1 MLKQGILYNY
11 SKLRFPSMEHLLL
24 LGICAVAVFGWSDSM
39 NSRLILAKQYYT
51 LSALSAAA
59 LIFAIKFFRTGI
71 LKIDFSTV
79 AWIFTI
85 ICTAEAIYAIGQ
97 WVGLANSDV
106 IYKVAGH
113 FDNPAG
119 LAACLCVGMPFV
131 IYLYDKGNSKIFLLC
146 GITLLCAVILAKSRT
161 GIIAIVILLT
171 NYTLGKT
178 GMGAAKRSW
187 IIAGTLL
194 ISIAGGYFLKSE
206 SADGRI
212 LIWLSSLS
220 MLRDSIWTGHGPG
233 AFRQL
238 YMDYQADWLD
248 THPDSAYAMLADNTV
263 YPFNEFLNL
272 ALCFGITG
280 LIILC
285 VLSALIFR
293 MGFKNQTPEKIT
305 SLYVLAT
312 IAFISLF
319 SYPFTYP
326 LTWIAVAVG
335 VTVIVKDNIK
345 MTRLRKQISSIV
357 IFIGAA
363 CSLYALVQ
371 KIGIQHKW
379 KDAYKYHDITAYQQ
393 IEQNLEEDYFFLY
406 NYAVELLDKEL
417 IDQSLYVALK
427 CDRLVANYELEL
439 LLGDIY
445 AMKGNVE
452 PAEQHYYRAASMC
465 PCRFIPY
472 NQLYDLY
479 IANGYNEKGLSIA
492 RKVIDKPIKVRSRP
506 VLQIR
511 FKMKKALGLTED
523 V

>member
-51 LSALSAAA
+51 LSALSSAA

-85 ICTAEAIYAIGQ
+85 ICTAEAVYAIGQ

-119 LAACLCVGMPFV
+119 LASCLCVGMPFV
-131 IYLYDKGNSKIFLLC
+131 IYLYDKGNSKAFLLC

-161 GIIAIVILLT
+161 GIIAVVILLT

-178 GMGAAKRSW
+178 G
-187 IIAGTLL
+187 IIA
-194 ISIAGGYFLKSE
+194 
-206 SADGRI
+206 
-212 LIWLSSLS
+212 
-220 MLRDSIWTGHGPG
+220 
-233 AFRQL
+233 
-238 YMDYQADWLD
+238 
-248 THPDSAYAMLADNTV
+248 
-263 YPFNEFLNL
+263 
-272 ALCFGITG
+272 
-280 LIILC
+280 
-285 VLSALIFR
+285 
-293 MGFKNQTPEKIT
+293 
-305 SLYVLAT
+305 
-312 IAFISLF
+312 
-319 SYPFTYP
+319 
-326 LTWIAVAVG
+326 
-335 VTVIVKDNIK
+335 IVKDTIK
-345 MTRLRKQISSIV
+345 MTKLSKRRWSIV

-363 CSLYALVQ
+363 YSLWLSVQ
-371 KIGIQHKW
+371 KIEMQYKW
-379 KDAYKYHDITAYQQ
+379 KNAYKNHDITAYQY
-393 IEQNLEEDYFFLY
+393 IESYLDEDIFFLY
-406 NYAVELLDKEL
+406 NYAVELLDKGL
-417 IDQSLYVALK
+417 TDKSLNVALK
-427 CDRLVANYELEL
+427 CDKLLANYDLEL

-445 AMKGNVE
+445 AIKGDIE
-452 PAEQHYYRAASMC
+452 QAELHYYRAASMC
-465 PCRFIPY
+465 PCRYMPY

-506 VLQIR
+506 VMQIR

-523 V
+523 A